1 MQAHLSI
8 VKPTTSSEFALLPT
22 GIERFPSP
30 AGAHARLRNFDPRA
44 HLRLIASGVEEQAI
58 GTAEG
63 DEVRAFRVVV
73 REGAVQQPLFL
84 TLVRVG
90 TVVSFHTTSGESYHS
105 CAPTYLSDR
114 VTALFDGNSDPAA

>member
-8 VKPTTSSEFALLPT
+8 VKPTTPAEFVPLPT
-22 GIERFPSP
+22 GIECFPSP

-44 HLRLIASGVEEQAI
+44 HLRLVAGGVEEQAI
-58 GTAEG
+58 ETAAG
-63 DEVRAFRVVV
+63 DEARAFRVVV

-90 TVVSFHTTSGESYHS
+90 TVVSFRTTPGEAYRSS
-105 CAPTYLSDR
+105 APTYLSDR
-114 VTALFDGNSDPAA
+114 VIALFDGNSDPAA